1 MTHRETLF
9 RAKKLNEEDGEE
21 GWAYGYYRKY
31 LFVGKIVAEIMTL
44 DGESWSVD
52 PDTVGQYT
60 GLKDK
65 NGQKIFEGD
74 ILRIRR
80 PRRDEQTH
88 YGDNIPLGSYTEPM
102 EPIVTEEIVSVIF
115 ANGWFGYIQ
124 TADRPYYTIDDFD
137 SIPLLWALLD
147 STACNEDELKEM
159 FSGNWGG
166 RIFEGWEDDR
176 EYLFETYKV
185 DSVEGLINYIGVDVI
200 GNRWDHPHLLE
211 VSV

>member
-1 MTHRETLF
+1 MTQ
-9 RAKKLNEEDGEE
+9 
-21 GWAYGYYRKY
+21 RKY
-31 LFVGKIVAEIMTL
+31 RGKRK
-44 DGESWSVD
+44 DNGEWVQGYFFKIWEQTYILWGTTNGVPNMIEVD

-200 GNRWDHPHLLE
+200 GNRWDHPHLLKGQ
-211 VSV
+211 